1 MFLEEYKLFQ
11 HYTDLWCIDLL
22 VCQRCMDYGTD
33 KHIYTHVHTQVHTH
47 ISQQLKEME
56 TWIWKEQGSMVSL
69 EGEKRRKKGYN
80 FITISKMKIVSKN
93 SFSSFYF
100 MLFVLFFDLSSLFL
114 TLLVVC
120 CTFKVGLDLLR
131 FST

>member
-1 MFLEEYKLFQ
+1 MLLEEYKLFQ

-22 VCQRCMDYGTD
+22 VCQRCMDSGID
-33 KHIYTHVHTQVHTH
+33 KHIYTHVHTH
-47 ISQQLKEME
+47 ITTIKGNGDMNLKR
-56 TWIWKEQGSMVSL
+56 TLSLVSL
-69 EGEKRRKKGYN
+69 EGEKGRKKGYN

-114 TLLVVC
+114 TLVDVC